1 MHVQDNHHPAQ
12 LRIDY
17 LSQRL
22 AGIHQSMTELQPHQ
36 ELLDMPADIYSKL
49 GESITINLS
58 IGSSKCTYLI
68 RKVT

>member
-1 MHVQDNHHPAQ
+1 MHVQDNYHPEQ

-36 ELLDMPADIYSKL
+36 ELLDRPAAYILKVRRDV
-49 GESITINLS
+49 TI
-58 IGSSKCTYLI
+58 
-68 RKVT
+68 